1 MNADR
6 LAKMQAQVRIGGKG
20 SPRRKMKKVHKS
32 TTNDDKKLKT
42 ALNKLKLHPIQQIDE
57 VNMYRDDGSA
67 IHFRAPKVQ
76 ASLHANT
83 FVIEGASEEKSAE
96 SNLEIL
102 QKLNA
107 TLSQASQ
114 HVAGEGA
121 DDDEIP
127 ALVED
132 FEAETK
138 KATEEQ

>member
-1 MNADR
+1 MNADK

-42 ALNKLKLHPIQQIDE
+42 ALNKLKLHPILQIEE
-57 VNMYRDDGSA
+57 VNMYKEDGSL

-76 ASLHANT
+76 ASPHANT

-96 SNLEIL
+96 SNLELL

-107 TLSQASQ
+107 SLSQASQ
-114 HVAGEGA
+114 HVAGESA

-132 FEAETK
+132 FEAETR